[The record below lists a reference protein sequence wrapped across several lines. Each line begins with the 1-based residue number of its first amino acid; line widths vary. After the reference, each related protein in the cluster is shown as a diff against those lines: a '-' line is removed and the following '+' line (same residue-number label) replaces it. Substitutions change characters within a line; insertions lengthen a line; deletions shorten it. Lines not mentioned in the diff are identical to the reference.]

1 MIWRVEF
8 ISIRLRIYSSKFC
21 GAVRRE
27 SVFEIKGG
35 HMKINIGLVI
45 GFSLLII
52 TMSTDVGGQQS
63 SNAPQP
69 LIVGTKEAPP
79 LLHED
84 RRRPMDRPEH

>member
-1 MIWRVEF
+1 
-8 ISIRLRIYSSKFC
+8 
-21 GAVRRE
+21 
-27 SVFEIKGG
+27 
-35 HMKINIGLVI
+35 MKINIGLVI